1 MCRWG
6 LIRTPT
12 LLCQWECGPGLA
24 WTVNVVSHVYR
35 VATKD
40 THEVHI
46 WQLEKGELLKYWR
59 ICAVII
65 IDLVLAPV
73 EYIVVYSP
81 VTRSAGSGVSGPII
95 ILQYSQSLD
104 AKR

>member
-40 THEVHI
+40 TREVHI
-46 WQLEKGELLKYWR
+46 LQLEKGELLKYWR
-59 ICAVII
+59 IRAIII
-65 IDLVLAPV
+65 IDLVLTPV
-73 EYIVVYSP
+73 EYIAVYSL

-95 ILQYSQSLD
+95 ILRYSQSLN